1 MNDYMVVV
9 SSRNVLKLA
18 HIETHDLRLL
28 GPPRLV
34 QLHTDSTTTTTDAT
48 TTNADS
54 KDGSKDN
61 NKDKTFNG
69 NPLTIVMARVN
80 AQGRRVALMT
90 RSGPFGTIDTR
101 IWLYDADTD
110 HIINFDFASIGQIPD
125 ALYWN
130 TP

>member
-18 HIETHDLRLL
+18 HIETHDLRSL

-34 QLHTDSTTTTTDAT
+34 QLRTDSTS
-48 TTNADS
+48 TNNTADNS
-54 KDGSKDN
+54 KEDN
-61 NKDKTFNG
+61 NNGKDDKDKASSDSL
-69 NPLTIVMARVN
+69 LTIVMARVN

-90 RSGPFGTIDTR
+90 RSGPFGAIDTR

-110 HIINFDFASIGQIPD
+110 HVISFDFASIGQIPD